1 MKTKKLI
8 ISLLIANITITSAA
22 NNIAHAQRY
31 EKPTILKASQ
41 LLPASLLKGPH
52 HKVAER
58 VTSDGYF
65 NNYTIESKFGN
76 MTVEGR
82 ELLEI
87 RVGEMSALAELDK
100 LASTDVFA
108 DAAYK
113 SGKGIVMAPV
123 KLVEKTAKVVSDP
136 QKMADTLSAIPDG
149 AERLF
154 SWAYRKGKSAAH
166 AVSDAVSSDSGAN
179 EKDNKSDSDTSKK
192 TSASEVVDQ
201 GTNLGLKYIGYT
213 KRQREWFR
221 KLQVNPYTS
230 NETLRDEIMRV
241 AGIETAVGTA
251 FKFVPGLG
259 LLGELAT
266 FNTWYERAE
275 KLSLYED
282 PDTISKKNQKELLA
296 LGVSEELA
304 KKFQSNKAYSPWSRR
319 FISASLTALGPKVTG
334 HSDFIRAACEA
345 TNEPSTLYFVSI
357 GEAFEKMHAVTPIK
371 KLTASM
377 YLPAAV
383 TSSGVL
389 YVPLPVDYLFWT
401 EEVAGIFEDFDKRVL
416 KPNNAKRAH
425 VNIFGKASPL
435 ALERLKGM
443 GVEVREN
450 Q

>member
-1 MKTKKLI
+1 MKPKKLI

-100 LASTDVFA
+100 LACTDVFA

-154 SWAYRKGKSAAH
+154 SWAYRKGKSAAQ
-166 AVSDAVSSDSGAN
+166 AVSDAVSSDSEAKDK
-179 EKDNKSDSDTSKK
+179 EKKADSDQSNK
-192 TSASEVVDQ
+192 TSTSDAIDQ
-201 GTNLGLKYIGYT
+201 GTNFGLRYIGYT

-221 KLQVNPYTS
+221 RLQVNPYTS

-304 KKFQSNKAYSPWSRR
+304 KKFQSNKAYTPWSRR

-334 HSDFIRAACEA
+334 HSEFIRAACEA

-357 GEAFEKMHAVTPIK
+357 GEAFEKLHAVTPIK

-401 EEVAGIFEDFDKRVL
+401 EEVAGIFRDFEKRVL

-425 VNIFGKASPL
+425 VNIFGRASPM
-435 ALERLKGM
+435 ALDNLRGM
-443 GVEVREN
+443 GVEVAGS
-450 Q
+450 